1 MIENLKTM
9 ITHGGDIDTGRYG
22 ERLGGGGLGNSN
34 TQTLHTVRAAGV
46 LRQLYMGDSLQGKAR
61 EEAVRTS

>member
-22 ERLGGGGLGNSN
+22 ERLGGGG
-34 TQTLHTVRAAGV
+34 VRKLKYPDPTHRESCWSVAAIVHG
-46 LRQLYMGDSLQGKAR
+46 R
-61 EEAVRTS
+61 